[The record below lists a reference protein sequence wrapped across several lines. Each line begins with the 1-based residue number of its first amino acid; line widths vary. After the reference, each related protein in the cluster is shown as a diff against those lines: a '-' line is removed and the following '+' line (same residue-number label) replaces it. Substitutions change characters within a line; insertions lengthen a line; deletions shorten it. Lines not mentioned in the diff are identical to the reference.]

1 MTDSAAPTTATRKP
15 RSVTITL
22 PLPRRELSPNSR
34 CHWRLKARVV
44 AHHRTTARVMV
55 CMSTHTPPAY
65 RAASCEP
72 RFFFAQNRKR
82 DRDNLLAS
90 LKSSFDGLAD
100 GGLIVNDSAMTY
112 LPVVVAIDRTNPR
125 VELHITET
133 E

>member
-22 PLPRRELSPNSR
+22 PLPRRELSPNAR

-44 AHHRTTARVMV
+44 SHYRTTARVMV
-55 CMSTHTPPAY
+55 GMSTHTPPAY

-112 LPVVVAIDRTNPR
+112 LPVVVAIDKANPR

>member
-1 MTDSAAPTTATRKP
+1 
-15 RSVTITL
+15 VTITL
-22 PLPRRELSPNSR
+22 PLPRRELSPNAR

-44 AHHRTTARVMV
+44 SHYRTTARVMV
-55 CMSTHTPPAY
+55 GMSTHAPPAY

-125 VELHITET
+125 VELHITEIA
-133 E
+133 

>member
-22 PLPRRELSPNSR
+22 RLPGRELSPNAR

-55 CMSTHTPPAY
+55 GMSTHTPPAY